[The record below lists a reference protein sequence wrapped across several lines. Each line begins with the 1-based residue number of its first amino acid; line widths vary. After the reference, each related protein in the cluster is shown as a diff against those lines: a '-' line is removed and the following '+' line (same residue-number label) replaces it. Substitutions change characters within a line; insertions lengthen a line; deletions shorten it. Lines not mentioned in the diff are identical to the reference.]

1 MNIKTTNTLTE
12 EEKIEIKEL
21 EKVCNKAENLESEAF
36 LSNEINFNKNILCFY
51 LGYEE
56 NNLVAFLTTFMP
68 DKNEAEITAFT
79 HPDYRRKGCFKELLE
94 KSTEILRKSKVS
106 NILLLIEV
114 NGKSGKEVLKT
125 FKDAKWV
132 RSEYTLSNKNKVIVP
147 VDKNLRLEL
156 VTKENKDICLN
167 IINEIFKMEEG
178 DNDNFI
184 QNAID
189 ASDREAY
196 IVYDNEVLIGTFNLN
211 FKENKVFIY
220 GLGIAPDYQKK
231 GYGKKMLK
239 HVLNIAF
246 EKGDKAVLDVDS
258 DNPSAYN
265 LYIHNG
271 FGIDFQIDYFGY
283 SLFC

>member
-12 EEKIEIKEL
+12 EEKIEVKEL
-21 EKVCNKAENLESEAF
+21 EKVCNKAESLESEAF
-36 LSNEINFNKNILCFY
+36 LSNEINFDKNIPCFY
-51 LGYEE
+51 LGYEG
-56 NNLVAFLTTFMP
+56 NDLVTFLTAFMP
-68 DKNEAEITAFT
+68 EKNEAEITAFT
-79 HPDYRRKGCFKELLE
+79 HPDYRRKDCFKKLLE
-94 KSTEILRKSKVS
+94 KSTEILREAKIN
-106 NILLLIEV
+106 NILLLVEV
-114 NGKSGKEVLKT
+114 NSKSGKEVLKT

-147 VDKNLRLEL
+147 IDKNLSLEL
-156 VTKENKDICLN
+156 VTKRNKDICLKLTN
-167 IINEIFKMEEG
+167 DIFKMEEG
-178 DNDNFI
+178 DNDNFL

-189 ASDREAY
+189 APDREAY

-239 HVLNIAF
+239 HILNMVF

-258 DNPSAYN
+258 DNPGAYN

-271 FGIDFQIDYFGY
+271 FEIDFQIDYFGY
-283 SLFC
+283 SLL